1 MQETLYVGLD
11 VHKASIS
18 VTVAEDGRGA
28 RVTAQ
33 TSRSGGLPTT
43 EPSQIGTEGDP
54 EFSTRSHKTNA
65 SSQNVQQFVQHN
77 VQRGPLMNLQVI
89 LFRCK
94 IPGCDA
100 LRAAIEAP
108 HPLHLH
114 AMPDAWPGI

>member
-1 MQETLYVGLD
+1 MSGSTFTRPAFRRRLQWTAAKE
-11 VHKASIS
+11 
-18 VTVAEDGRGA
+18 
-28 RVTAQ
+28 RVNF
-33 TSRSGGLPTT
+33 
-43 EPSQIGTEGDP
+43 IGTEGDP